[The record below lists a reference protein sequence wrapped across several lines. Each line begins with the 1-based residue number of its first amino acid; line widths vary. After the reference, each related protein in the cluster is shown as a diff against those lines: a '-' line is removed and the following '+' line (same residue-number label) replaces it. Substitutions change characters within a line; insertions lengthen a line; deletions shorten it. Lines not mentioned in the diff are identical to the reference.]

1 MKRLMVDERGA
12 ISVLAAGVMILMVG
26 MAALTVDAGLWY
38 LEHRRLRNAAD
49 TAALAAAGNPAQ
61 AQSIA
66 ALLMSPNGF
75 AAANLVAVTPGHYCA
90 STLIPPASRLTT
102 RPPASA
108 DGHSVVCGKSASVR
122 VERGGRIIPLKK
134 NYTK

>member
-49 TAALAAAGNPAQ
+49 AAALAAAGNPAQ

-66 ALLMSPNGF
+66 ALLLSQNGF
-75 AAANLVAVTPGHYCA
+75 AAENLVAVTPD
-90 STLIPPASRLTT
+90 RQ
-102 RPPASA
+102 
-108 DGHSVVCGKSASVR
+108 SVVKGKSVSVR
-122 VERGGRIIPLKK
+122 VALGGRRIIKK
-134 NYTK
+134 KRT

>member
-49 TAALAAAGNPAQ
+49 AAALAAAGNPAQ

-66 ALLMSPNGF
+66 ALLMSQQGF
-75 AAANLVAVTPGHYCA
+75 AAENLGSVTPGYYCA
-90 STLIPPASRLTT
+90 SHLLPPDSRFPTSPPAPSECRAL
-102 RPPASA
+102 SA
-108 DGHSVVCGKSASVR
+108 PHHPIPVHSSPETPVFF
-122 VERGGRIIPLKK
+122 
-134 NYTK
+134 

>member
-49 TAALAAAGNPAQ
+49 AAALAAAGNPAQ
-61 AQSIA
+61 AQSIP
-66 ALLMSPNGF
+66 ALLMSQNGF
-75 AAANLVAVTPGHYCA
+75 PAENLVSVTPGYYCA
-90 STLIPPASRLTT
+90 FTLLPPESSFTTSPPASPKCTAVSAPATALRVQAAAERLYLF
-102 RPPASA
+102 PP
-108 DGHSVVCGKSASVR
+108 
-122 VERGGRIIPLKK
+122 
-134 NYTK
+134 